1 MVSYLLLY
9 LYRNVKSINLRND
22 DSGIKALHGNLA
34 MKIVDEKNLTENKGW
49 FYIFFLEGKKG

>member
-1 MVSYLLLY
+1 
-9 LYRNVKSINLRND
+9 VKSINLRND
-22 DSGIKALHGNLA
+22 DSGIKALHGNFA